1 MLAIKAVPY
10 MKTNIRGKIGD
21 VALKLDISINHMT

>member
-1 MLAIKAVPY
+1 MLAIEVVHY
-10 MKTNIRGKIGD
+10 MKTNIRDKIGD